1 MFAMSVR
8 HAILG
13 YLSWRPLTGYDLK
26 KLFADSELL
35 HWSGNSNQ
43 IYTALVQ
50 LHRDGLVTAET
61 QQQESRPPRKT
72 YSLTASGQEALRSWV
87 LSSPELPELHST
99 FLVQIAWADQLDAS
113 ELDELIGRYENAV
126 EHQLAMCREKIRRG
140 EGSPDRTA
148 RERYLW
154 RMAHENRL
162 RGWKAELGW
171 ARDLRS
177 GLAELRGARG
187 KRARR

>member
-1 MFAMSVR
+1 MSIQ

-26 KLFADSELL
+26 KLIADSELL

-43 IYTALVQ
+43 IYTSLVQ
-50 LHRDGLVTAET
+50 LHRDGMVTAET
-61 QQQESRPPRKT
+61 EQQENRPPRKT
-72 YSLTASGQEALRSWV
+72 YSLTASGREALRSWV
-87 LSSPELPELHST
+87 LSSPELPEVRGT
-99 FLVQIAWADQLDAS
+99 FLVQMAWADQLDAP
-113 ELDELIGRYENAV
+113 ELDALVGQYETAV

-140 EGSPDRTA
+140 QGSPDRTA
-148 RERYLW
+148 REQYLW

-162 RGWKAELGW
+162 RGWKTELGW

-177 GLAELRGARG
+177 GLAGRRGPGRR
-187 KRARR
+187 RAHR

>member
-1 MFAMSVR
+1 MSVR

-26 KLFADSELL
+26 KLFADSQLM

-61 QQQESRPPRKT
+61 EQQDSRPPRKT
-72 YSLTASGQEALRSWV
+72 YSLTASGREALRSWV
-87 LSSPELPELHST
+87 LSRPELPELHST

-113 ELDELIGRYENAV
+113 ELDDLVGQYESALQV
-126 EHQLAMCREKIRRG
+126 QIAMCREKIRRG
-140 EGSPDRTA
+140 TQSPDRTA
-148 RERYLW
+148 REQYLW
-154 RMAHENRL
+154 RMAHDGRL
-162 RGWKAELGW
+162 RAWKAELAW
-171 ARDLRS
+171 ARDLRT
-177 GLAELRGARG
+177 GLAEHRGPRR
-187 KRARR
+187 KRAHR